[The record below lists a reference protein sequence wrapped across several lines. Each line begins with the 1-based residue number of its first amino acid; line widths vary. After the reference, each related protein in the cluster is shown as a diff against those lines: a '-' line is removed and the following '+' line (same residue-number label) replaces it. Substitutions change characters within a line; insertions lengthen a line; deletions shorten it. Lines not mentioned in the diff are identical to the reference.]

1 MKKET
6 KRKLF
11 EWLLSLGVT
20 LLMLGLVLG
29 VQTWYTFT
37 THIELE
43 TKSVWIGN
51 AIGGLVMLL
60 IVHHFVKAPKNEQ
73 Y

>member
-29 VQTWYTFT
+29 VQTWYTSA
-37 THIELE
+37 THIELD
-43 TKSVWIGN
+43 TKSLWIGN
-51 AIGGLVMLL
+51 TIGGLVMLL
-60 IVHHFVKAPKNEQ
+60 IVHYFVKAPKNEQ